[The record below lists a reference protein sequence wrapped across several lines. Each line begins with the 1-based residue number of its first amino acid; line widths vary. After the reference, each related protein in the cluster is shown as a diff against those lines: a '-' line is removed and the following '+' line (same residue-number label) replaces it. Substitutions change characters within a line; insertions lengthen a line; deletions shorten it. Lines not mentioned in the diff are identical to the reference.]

1 MLLQPKTAKPAS
13 FRFKPPL
20 DRAGFRGNDAL
31 PCPLNFDGSL
41 QGVEAMSVQNSKLK
55 RDMWLAS
62 AMIAAGVMLCAISL
76 LEIARTHEAAAR
88 DDVNVAQATPP
99 LQGTPS
105 APPSDTPA
113 ESKPGGTRPTT
124 PAPEPATPPADAQKE
139 GAKAALPSAPPEKVA
154 PPIEQ
159 KK

>member
-1 MLLQPKTAKPAS
+1 
-13 FRFKPPL
+13 
-20 DRAGFRGNDAL
+20 
-31 PCPLNFDGSL
+31 
-41 QGVEAMSVQNSKLK
+41 MSVQNSKLK
-55 RDMWLAS
+55 RDISIAA
-62 AMIAAGVMLCAISL
+62 AMIAAGLMLCAVSL

-88 DDVNVAQATPP
+88 ADVNVAQATPP

-105 APPSDTPA
+105 APANDTPA

-124 PAPEPATPPADAQKE
+124 PAPEPARPAPQAQQE
-139 GAKAALPSAPPEKVA
+139 GAKAALPPAPPEKVA